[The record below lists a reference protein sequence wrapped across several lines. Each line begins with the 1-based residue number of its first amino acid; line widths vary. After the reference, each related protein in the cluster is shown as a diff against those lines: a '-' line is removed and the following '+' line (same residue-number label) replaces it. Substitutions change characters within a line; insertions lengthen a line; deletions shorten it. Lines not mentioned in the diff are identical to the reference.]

1 VFNYSQ
7 ETQDI
12 PAFQQLKAHNNER
25 VLSLTFNPGTSQLY
39 STSKDKHVNVYKF
52 NKLEDA
58 SSADGIFLPNQQS
71 QYFLSK
77 TTQQKEEDLNII
89 YQLCFHGGSKLV
101 MLGFYGN
108 YAYVWD
114 KQENMQIMSV
124 DTKGGNRPIKLRV

>member
-1 VFNYSQ
+1 M
-7 ETQDI
+7 
-12 PAFQQLKAHNNER
+12 
-25 VLSLTFNPGTSQLY
+25 
-39 STSKDKHVNVYKF
+39 NVYKF
-52 NKLEDA
+52 NKLEEA
-58 SSADGIFLPNQQS
+58 SADGIFLPNQHS

-89 YQLCFHGGSKLV
+89 YQLCFHGGSSKLV

-124 DTKGGNRPIKLRV
+124 DTKGGNRPIKLRVQG